1 MHKLKH
7 SILSIIAAV
16 GLMAGGS
23 IASAD
28 TSQANHHQ
36 WIASWG
42 ASQQMP
48 RESGVS
54 HDGFK
59 NQTIRMIVNPNQGGK
74 DVRLRFSNLY
84 GVKPLVLDK
93 VVLAHSA
100 TGAETVPKTGR
111 MVTFKG
117 KKRTVIPVGREISS
131 DSVDFEVKENQDLT
145 VSVYTHSATGPT
157 TWHPL
162 SKRTTYV
169 SEQGDHTSENQSTSF
184 TKGFKNWFWM
194 EGIDVAAKDKKTRVI
209 ITLGDSITDSYGFTS
224 NPNRSWGDY
233 FDQRL
238 QEKYKHR
245 SISVINSGISGNRI
259 LRDSPIFGE
268 KALDRL
274 NHDVL
279 EQPGVTDIILL
290 EGINDIGQEPHEF
303 DSSKIIAGM
312 EQIID
317 KAHAKGIKV
326 YGGTLTPFRGTTI
339 ANYFTEEGEKTR
351 EEVNQWIRTSGA
363 FDEVIDFERMI
374 QDPADPQR
382 LLPAFDSGDHLH
394 PSDAGFQA
402 MANGIDIALLE

>member
-1 MHKLKH
+1 MLKK
-7 SILSIIAAV
+7 SVLSVITAA
-16 GLMAGGS
+16 GLLLGVS
-23 IASAD
+23 SAP
-28 TSQANHHQ
+28 ANAEHHNAQ
-36 WIASWG
+36 KNWVASWG
-42 ASQQMP
+42 TSQQMS

-238 QEKYKHR
+238 KEKYKHR

-279 EQPGVTDIILL
+279 EQPGVTDMILL

-312 EQIID
+312 QQIID

-402 MANGIDIALLE
+402 MAYGVNLSLFK